1 MFASFCSI
9 ALFVALPSV
18 YAADVPTPP
27 YTVSLDNSRDY
38 VVLDANGNPLT
49 DEQFL
54 QTFVNDDVATYY
66 QRRRGARKAVA
77 VSLFVGAGV
86 TFTGGL
92 LLSVG
97 NYEAGWAV
105 IGTTLG
111 GGMLTG
117 GLVLLS
123 VPQENRMDH
132 WINEVTLRERVAAA
146 NPVVPASPDPLVS
159 GSQVEAAPPARIV
172 VDRSSVWQVSRNGKK
187 VRSQGGVNIPVASV
201 ADVLGRPEVA
211 RSAAFARQSSLVTGG
226 LLFLGGSGIVVMG
239 GIKAETAYDSRLQNG
254 GVASALTGVA
264 LMASSV
270 VVLARS
276 SRFETAGHWFS
287 EEEIQQAVDLHNAG
301 PHALW
306 VEPERTPMLSVQPQI
321 GLGYLGLTG
330 TF

>member
-1 MFASFCSI
+1 MFASFCTI
-9 ALFVALPSV
+9 ALFTALPSV

-27 YTVSLDNSRDY
+27 YTVSLDSSRDY
-38 VVLDANGNPLT
+38 VVLDANGDQLT

-66 QRRRGARKAVA
+66 QRRRGARKAGA

-123 VPQENRMDH
+123 VPQENRMDR

-146 NPVVPASPDPLVS
+146 NPVAPDSPVSPSVPVS
-159 GSQVEAAPPARIV
+159 GWSLEAAPPVPIV
-172 VDRSSVWQVSRNGKK
+172 VDRSSDWQVTRNGKK

-211 RSAAFARQSSLVTGG
+211 RRAGFARQSSLVTGG
-226 LLFLGGSGIVVMG
+226 LLCIGGSGIAVMG
-239 GIKAETAYDSRLQNG
+239 GIKAATAHDSRLQNG

-270 VVLARS
+270 VVLARP
-276 SRFETAGHWFS
+276 
-287 EEEIQQAVDLHNAG
+287 L
-301 PHALW
+301 
-306 VEPERTPMLSVQPQI
+306 QPLRN
-321 GLGYLGLTG
+321 GWPLV
-330 TF
+330 